1 MNLYTRFST
10 VENSWIVENF
20 MESGSSLSAPGERA
34 VKTVETA
41 LVESGV
47 YLFLMFLMISSMM
60 AF

>member
-1 MNLYTRFST
+1 MD
-10 VENSWIVENF
+10 
-20 MESGSSLSAPGERA
+20 SGSSLSAPGERA